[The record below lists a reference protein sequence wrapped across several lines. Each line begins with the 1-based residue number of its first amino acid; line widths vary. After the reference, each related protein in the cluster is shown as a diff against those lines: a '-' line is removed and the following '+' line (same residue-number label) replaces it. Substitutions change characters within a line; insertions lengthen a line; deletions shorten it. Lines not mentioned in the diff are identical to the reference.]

1 MPELTTNSDDL
12 QPSAACFAEV
22 LAEEAIEINELRR
35 KRGGFGWEDP
45 SDKEG
50 PHYKSWEQ
58 IKRIKEHAGMCKPGE
73 EKPGEN
79 AANEAIAA
87 VERARKME
95 LVGLAFSGGG
105 IRSATFNLG
114 VLQGLAKYEK
124 LRMFDY
130 LSTVSGG
137 GYIGGWLEAWIYR
150 IGRPSPATPGKDDA
164 ASPKEDEAEAM
175 HRGVWG
181 SDFHLSSLQ
190 GLARFTKWGVLD
202 YLSTV
207 SFGVTISGWFEG
219 RKKAGSEPKPSAPPA
234 GEPSNSE
241 LGEHSKPREG
251 IDIVSE
257 LLRPTRTARDEA
269 TKKLET
275 KSGKSH
281 TEPPPIR
288 FLREYSNY
296 LTPQLGALGADT
308 WTVISI
314 YLRNLLLNQLILV
327 LFLFALLLVPYV
339 AVWLTGW
346 LGGVGAF
353 AGGVIPPIAAFVLF
367 CFALGLGAWNLRGLM
382 ESDPEKKPA
391 RFTPYLPPQEQKWV
405 VITIV
410 LPVFLALWI
419 VTAWIWPH
427 VGDWDVAPFY
437 KWGIAGVIL
446 SGIPLLVASQVTA
459 WQDRGGDFLV
469 RRIWW
474 AIWWAGLSLLAGWLG
489 GSLMWL
495 VAHEAF
501 AQMKRLPGAHWH
513 ELALGVPLSVVV
525 FLAACTLHIGLLGE
539 RFGDPYREWW
549 ARVAGWIL
557 IVTIMWTGGFA
568 LVAYAPL
575 GLVWVNDWLKTAG
588 VVTWIGSTLAGV
600 LGANSGKTSGEEP
613 STLKNKLLSI
623 TPYVFIAG
631 LVSLLSL
638 ALELLLARA
647 YLTSH
652 NLQGDWEAFVGRSPA
667 VGNAVDW
674 VLQLSGNISLGGIS
688 LNGQTISSPAASATP
703 KFVGAHFNLLDSV
716 STGSPQIFFSWELV
730 LLCGLLVLICIAL
743 SYCVDLNEFSM
754 NLMYRNRLTRCYLG
768 ASHED
773 RDPNPFSGFDSQDDV
788 FLSKLRAANSY
799 SGPLPIVNTTLNLVN
814 TRELA
819 WQERKA
825 ASFMMTPLR
834 CGFDTWLE
842 QVNLDKNYKLDRK
855 MGHATDIAKY
865 AYRPTEKYAYEDD
878 GFYLGT
884 AVSISGAAASP
895 NMGYHSSPPLALLM
909 TFFNVRLGF
918 WAGNP
923 RSNDKWLKPGPRVG
937 LWQLLV
943 ELFGWTDDNADYVYL
958 SDGGHF
964 ENLGLYE
971 LVKRRCKY
979 IVVCDAGA
987 DPTYTL
993 DDLGGAIRKCR
1004 EDVGVEIEID
1014 TSMVVPNAGASNL
1027 EEIAGKAAGRN
1038 LGQRWTE
1045 RHFAIGKIHY
1055 NTADPEGEEGIL
1067 VYIKAS
1073 LTGDEPAD
1081 VLNYQTGHTSFPHET
1096 TADQWFTESQFES
1109 YRRLGQHVV
1118 EVLLGGPV
1126 KEVKGRYDSKKD
1138 ATSAGEL
1145 FEQLELRWSVPKG

>member
-1 MPELTTNSDDL
+1 MVKGAHMPELTTNSDDA
-12 QPSAACFAEV
+12 QRSAACFAEV
-22 LAEEAIEINELRR
+22 LAEEAIEINELRL
-35 KRGGFGWEDP
+35 KRGLGHED
-45 SDKEG
+45 SSGKAG
-50 PHYKSWEQ
+50 PNGEAGPNTKSWAE
-58 IKRIKEHAGMCKPGE
+58 IRRIQASAGIPRSK

-79 AANEAIAA
+79 AADDAVKA

-95 LVGLAFSGGG
+95 MVGLAFSGGG

-114 VLQGLAKYEK
+114 ILQGLAKYEK

-150 IGRPSPATPGKDDA
+150 SRQPSPVTPGKDDSA
-164 ASPKEDEAEAM
+164 A
-175 HRGVWG
+175 
-181 SDFHLSSLQ
+181 
-190 GLARFTKWGVLD
+190 
-202 YLSTV
+202 
-207 SFGVTISGWFEG
+207 
-219 RKKAGSEPKPSAPPA
+219 APIPEA
-234 GEPSNSE
+234 GEPPE
-241 LGEHSKPREG
+241 IRQG

-257 LLRPTRTARDEA
+257 LLRPTRTARAET
-269 TKKLET
+269 TKKVET
-275 KSGKSH
+275 ESGKSH

-296 LTPQLGALGADT
+296 LTPRLGALGADT

-327 LFLFALLLVPYV
+327 LFLFALLLLPYI
-339 AVWLTGW
+339 AVWGTGA
-346 LGGVGAF
+346 LGWVGGL
-353 AGGVIPPIAAFVLF
+353 AGGVIPPIAAIALF
-367 CFALGLGAWNLRGLM
+367 SFALALGARNLWGLT
-382 ESDPEKKPA
+382 DPENKPA
-391 RFTPYLPPQEQKWV
+391 RLASYLPPQEQMWV
-405 VITIV
+405 VISIV
-410 LPVFLALWI
+410 LPIFLALWI

-427 VGDWDVAPFY
+427 VGDWDTRPFY
-437 KWGIAGVIL
+437 QWGIGGLIL

-459 WQDRGGDFLV
+459 WQHRRGDSPGP
-469 RRIWW
+469 RIWW

-489 GSLMWL
+489 GMLMWV
-495 VAHEAF
+495 VAHEVF
-501 AQMKRLPGAHWH
+501 APLKSSPGAQWH
-513 ELALGVPLSVVV
+513 ELAVGVPLASVV
-525 FLAACTLHIGLLGE
+525 FLAAGTLHIGLLGE
-539 RFGDPYREWW
+539 RFSDPYREWW
-549 ARVAGWIL
+549 ARVSAWIL
-557 IVTIMWTGGFA
+557 ILTIIWTGGFA

-575 GLVWVNDWLKTAG
+575 GLIWVNGWLKTAG

-600 LGANSGKTSGEEP
+600 LGANSGKTGGDEP
-613 STLKNKLLSI
+613 STLKSKVLSF

-638 ALELLLARA
+638 ALELSLARI
-647 YLTSH
+647 YLASH
-652 NLQGDWEAFVGRSPA
+652 SLQGDWEAFIGRSPA
-667 VGNAVDW
+667 VSKAVDW
-674 VLQLSGNISLGGIS
+674 VLQLSGSISPGGI
-688 LNGQTISSPAASATP
+688 LLKGQTTSSPAASATP
-703 KFVGAHFNLLDSV
+703 GFADAHFGILTSV
-716 STGSPQIFFSWELV
+716 STGDQHFPSWELAAA
-730 LLCGLLVLICIAL
+730 CGLLVLICIAL

-768 ASHED
+768 ASHVE
-773 RDPNPFSGFDSQDDV
+773 RVPNPFSGFDCGDDV
-788 FLSKLRAANSY
+788 LLSKLRAANSY

-814 TRELA
+814 SRELA

-825 ASFMMTPLR
+825 ASFMMTPIR

-842 QVNLDKNYKLDRK
+842 QVNLDKNYKLDVK
-855 MGHATDIAKY
+855 MGHATGISKY
-865 AYRPTEKYAYEDD
+865 AYRPTERYGYEDG

-884 AVSISGAAASP
+884 AMSISGAAASP
-895 NMGYHSSPPLALLM
+895 NMGYHSSPALALLM

-918 WAGNP
+918 WSGNP
-923 RSNDKWLKPGPRVG
+923 RSNGKWFNPGPKVG
-937 LWQLLV
+937 LLQLLV

-979 IVVCDAGA
+979 IVVCDSGA

-1004 EDVGVEIEID
+1004 EDVGVEIEII

-1038 LGQRWTE
+1038 LGQRWTQ

-1055 NTADPEGEEGIL
+1055 NTADPKGEEGIL

-1109 YRRLGQHVV
+1109 YRRLGQHIV
-1118 EVLLGGPV
+1118 EELLAGLVEDV
-1126 KEVKGRYDSKKD
+1126 KDSSGSKKD
-1138 ATSAGEL
+1138 ATPVDEL
-1145 FEQLELRWSVPKG
+1145 FKQLKLKWSIPER